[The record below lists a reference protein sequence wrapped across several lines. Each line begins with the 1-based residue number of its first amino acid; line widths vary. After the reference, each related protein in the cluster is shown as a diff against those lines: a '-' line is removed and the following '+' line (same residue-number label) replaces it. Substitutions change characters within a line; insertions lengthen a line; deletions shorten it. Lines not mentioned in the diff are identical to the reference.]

1 MRISIETSKP
11 HLVKELFNRMAKKHE
26 ILAKCQIEME
36 EEHKEID
43 SSSDQEA
50 EESEKKFQD
59 SDNFLCDKEPSFVE
73 LLNYMRILWS
83 TNNNV
88 YVNVLYNIVVY
99 PQFMVSKEKCT
110 QKEYSIYKSIFN
122 RKNYMPDIVILLYDE
137 NTVSMENML
146 NDPFFKIHV
155 FKVQLLDDML
165 NETAQMLSDALM
177 FIYGNYIDDSSQ
189 GNELKV
195 FDMETK
201 KERVFD
207 ME

>member
-1 MRISIETSKP
+1 
-11 HLVKELFNRMAKKHE
+11 MAKKHE

-155 FKVQLLDDML
+155 FKVQLFKNML
-165 NETAQMLSDALM
+165 VETAQMLSDTLLY
-177 FIYGNYIDDSSQ
+177 IYGNYIDDSSHFSYFEQ
-189 GNELKV
+189 CYANYNCI
-195 FDMETK
+195 DK
-201 KERVFD
+201 K
-207 ME
+207 

>member
-11 HLVKELFNRMAKKHE
+11 HLVKELFNRMAKNHE

-189 GNELKV
+189 FSYFEQCYANYNCI
-195 FDMETK
+195 DK
-201 KERVFD
+201 KK
-207 ME
+207 

>member
-1 MRISIETSKP
+1 
-11 HLVKELFNRMAKKHE
+11 MAKKHE

-189 GNELKV
+189 FSYFEQCYANYNCI
-195 FDMETK
+195 DK
-201 KERVFD
+201 KE
-207 ME
+207 

>member
-11 HLVKELFNRMAKKHE
+11 HLVKELFNRMTKKHE

-50 EESEKKFQD
+50 EEPEKKFQD

-155 FKVQLLDDML
+155 FKVQLLDEML
-165 NETAQMLSDALM
+165 NETAQMLSDTLM

-189 GNELKV
+189 FSYFEQCYANYNCI
-195 FDMETK
+195 DK
-201 KERVFD
+201 KK
-207 ME
+207 

>member
-11 HLVKELFNRMAKKHE
+11 HLVKELFNRMAKNHE

-50 EESEKKFQD
+50 EESEKKIQD
-59 SDNFLCDKEPSFVE
+59 NDNFLCDKEPSFVE

-189 GNELKV
+189 FSYFEQCYANYNCI
-195 FDMETK
+195 DK
-201 KERVFD
+201 KK
-207 ME
+207 